1 MNTKAHPN
9 ISGIISTGPKYDTA
23 KWVAVLKEIYSSMR
37 DGIEQE
43 EAIKNCTA
51 GWEPNEKVNFLNWMR
66 YYESGTPEKY
76 NVKNANLL
84 KTALSAEA
92 SPLLE
97 QWVNPANRTQFV
109 PPSAIR
115 TPQKTQ
121 RELEMDKAKKFKG
134 QMKSRLQSLKRL
146 VDRFNEVMPK
156 SSLDAIYQELFNL
169 DRNITR
175 LEVYA
180 SMVDC
185 TVRSAN
191 KLHKLGFS
199 EGADFLNKIAQDPP
213 AAPPAATAPM
223 APPSA
228 TEVIQALPAGTSDK
242 PEAAGG
248 MNVNL
253 QTVINR
259 LEGISKR
266 LKSRATVRELASVD
280 ILLNEMGLASYFTE
294 VTDAQAKLIEAY
306 GYSSNRIEGVIAKLR
321 GSGSAKP
328 EPIPVTAPFP
338 EPTAAPKKEKVN
350 KDELMQAPAGQV
362 QTKLPPV
369 K

>member
-1 MNTKAHPN
+1 MYTKAHPN
-9 ISGIISTGPKYDTA
+9 ISGVFYAGQKYDTN
-23 KWVAVLKEIYSSMR
+23 KWVATLKEIYASMR
-37 DGIEQE
+37 DGIKQE
-43 EAIKNCTA
+43 EAIKNCTVD
-51 GWEPNEKVNFLNWMR
+51 WEPNEKVSFLNWMR

-84 KTALSAEA
+84 KTALSVEA

-109 PPSAIR
+109 PPSTVRA
-115 TPQKTQ
+115 PQKTQ
-121 RELEMDKAKKFKG
+121 RELDMDKAKKFKS

-146 VDRFNEVMPK
+146 VDRFNEIMPK
-156 SSLDAIYQELFNL
+156 SSLDAVYQEIFNL
-169 DRNITR
+169 DRNISR

-180 SMVDC
+180 SMVDY

-191 KLHKLGFS
+191 KLQKLGFS
-199 EGADFLNKIAQDPP
+199 EGADFLHKIAQDPP
-213 AAPPAATAPM
+213 PATAPM

-228 TEVIQALPAGTSDK
+228 TEVIQSLPAGTSPS

-253 QTVINR
+253 QTIIAR

-266 LKSRATVRELASVD
+266 LKSRTTVRELASVD
-280 ILLNEMGLASYFTE
+280 ILLNELGLASYFTE
-294 VTDAQAKLIEAY
+294 ITDAQSKLIEAY
-306 GYSSNRIEGVIAKLR
+306 GYASNRIEGVIAKLR

-350 KDELMQAPAGQV
+350 KDELLQAPAGQV
-362 QTKLPPV
+362 QTKLPTPPV